1 MIGDSSSIKDL
12 LVCCLTKEPFK
23 PEKISKVKIGT
34 VGQKVFSIHFKVYHN
49 RRRPVLIVDL
59 ISSRY

>member
-1 MIGDSSSIKDL
+1 MSGDSSSIKDL

-34 VGQKVFSIHFKVYHN
+34 VGLKVLSIHFKS
-49 RRRPVLIVDL
+49 L
-59 ISSRY
+59 S